1 MSDWMQWV
9 AVFGLV
15 VISAITRSAFFMTDT
30 VWSMPK
36 WLESGLRYAPIGAL
50 AAVAVPAVTMTQG
63 ELPTGWMDPKVMAAL
78 VAAMFAWWRK
88 DMLLTIAIGM
98 AVFHLLRWIA

>member
-1 MSDWMQWV
+1 M
-9 AVFGLV
+9 
-15 VISAITRSAFFMTDT
+15 
-30 VWSMPK
+30 
-36 WLESGLRYAPIGAL
+36 
-50 AAVAVPAVTMTQG
+50 TMTQG
-63 ELPTGWMDPKVMAAL
+63 ALPSGWMDPKVMAAV

>member
-1 MSDWMQWV
+1 MSDWMQWI
-9 AVFGLV
+9 AVLGLI
-15 VISAITRSAFFMTDT
+15 VISVITRSAFFMTDA

-63 ELPTGWMDPKVMAAL
+63 ALPSGWMDPKVMAAV

-88 DMLLTIAIGM
+88 DMLLTIWIGM

>member
-1 MSDWMQWV
+1 MSEWMQWV
-9 AVFGLV
+9 SVMGLV
-15 VISAITRSAFFMTDT
+15 AISALTRSAFFMTDE

-63 ELPTGWMDPKVMAAL
+63 ALPAGWADPKVMAAA
-78 VAAMFAWWRK
+78 VAALFAWWRK

-98 AVFHLLRWIA
+98 AAFHLLRWIA